1 MNDIGASESIVQGR
15 QLEKGFDVGCDA
27 VVVGSGAGG
36 AVVAAT
42 LAEAGLEVIVLE
54 EGAYYRPE
62 EYGAFRPS
70 ESLRRLGRESGMIAA
85 LGLGQTPIIALMA
98 GRCVGGSSVMTGGVC
113 FRIPSHVHDHWEQE
127 LGLDE
132 LGERGLEAAYAAVER
147 RCHIGEVPRAL
158 RSRSTQRFV
167 DGAGELGI
175 PMYPLNRNTDGCEGN
190 ARCNFGC
197 PKGAK
202 MSVDVSY
209 LPGALEH
216 GARVVSDAL
225 VERVVFDRDRAT
237 GVEGR
242 LLGGEHGAPGHRFR
256 VRAPLVIVACGTIH
270 TPGLLA
276 ASGLGGPDLG
286 RHITLHPAVRVA
298 ALFDDR
304 LDGWNGALQS
314 VYSDHF
320 HDDGITLVGVYSTV
334 NVLAGAFPGVGPSL
348 RRRIETMPYM
358 GIFGA
363 MIHDQGGGVVRPGI
377 GTREPMLSY
386 NMVADDLRRLR
397 RSFTI
402 LSRDRV
408 RGRSARGV
416 RAGVRRA
423 AHPLHG
429 RRLEGRADEDRR
441 APHRVHGLPPARQRA
456 HGERRP
462 ARRGGSE
469 RRVLRHPRALRRGR
483 FGAADQHRRQLAG
496 AGDGHGDA
504 DRVGAPRA
512 VRLMARL
519 HLPIHDAARFVLV
532 GPHYPENV
540 GAAARALKTMGFSR
554 LLLVKPGRLA
564 SPGHEM
570 ARKMAVK
577 SLDVLEAA
585 RVCDS
590 LAEALDGVDLVFATT
605 SRRGVSGVLVP
616 RDAARM
622 AELTTE
628 RGGQLAF
635 VFGNEKTGLSQA
647 DLARC
652 RTSACASRWQ
662 PRSRR

>member
-402 LSRDRV
+402 LSEIAFAAGAREVYAPVFGVPPIRSMDDALKVERMKIDA
-408 RGRSARGV
+408 RRIECMAFHPLGSARM
-416 RAGVRRA
+416 AN
-423 AHPLHG
+423 
-429 RRLEGRADEDRR
+429 D
-441 APHRVHGLPPARQRA
+441 
-456 HGERRP
+456 
-462 ARRGGSE
+462 ARRGVVDQNGECFGTRGLFVADGSVLPTSIGVNSQEPVMAMATRIAWGLRE
-469 RRVLRHPRALRRGR
+469 RYA
-483 FGAADQHRRQLAG
+483 
-496 AGDGHGDA
+496 
-504 DRVGAPRA
+504 
-512 VRLMARL
+512 
-519 HLPIHDAARFVLV
+519 
-532 GPHYPENV
+532 
-540 GAAARALKTMGFSR
+540 
-554 LLLVKPGRLA
+554 
-564 SPGHEM
+564 
-570 ARKMAVK
+570 
-577 SLDVLEAA
+577 
-585 RVCDS
+585 
-590 LAEALDGVDLVFATT
+590 
-605 SRRGVSGVLVP
+605 
-616 RDAARM
+616 
-622 AELTTE
+622 
-628 RGGQLAF
+628 
-635 VFGNEKTGLSQA
+635 
-647 DLARC
+647 
-652 RTSACASRWQ
+652 
-662 PRSRR
+662 